1 MIDRFKSLI
10 WLRYKYLLN
19 NKMLLFVCVLTPIMD
34 FGLLNLI
41 PDIHG
46 QSFFLNM
53 GIVTVYSLTAGTF
66 TTLII
71 SEEKEKKN
79 LRTLI
84 LSGVRYS
91 DYIASTVLFPI
102 LFSVIEVIAL
112 PIIFDISLPNI
123 GVYYVVT
130 ILSIISFILVNLTI
144 ALMCK
149 TQTQA
154 SAISLIFYL
163 LIMML
168 PMFSYDNKVI
178 KTITDLSLLGAHNK
192 YFQTMDTFKLSDTS
206 ILVTLVWI
214 MLLLGAVIWAFKWN
228 KKH

>member
-1 MIDRFKSLI
+1 
-10 WLRYKYLLN
+10 
-19 NKMLLFVCVLTPIMD
+19 
-34 FGLLNLI
+34 
-41 PDIHG
+41 
-46 QSFFLNM
+46 
-53 GIVTVYSLTAGTF
+53 
-66 TTLII
+66 
-71 SEEKEKKN
+71 
-79 LRTLI
+79 
-84 LSGVRYS
+84 
-91 DYIASTVLFPI
+91 
-102 LFSVIEVIAL
+102 
-112 PIIFDISLPNI
+112 
-123 GVYYVVT
+123 
-130 ILSIISFILVNLTI
+130 
-144 ALMCK
+144 MCK